1 MTRMIM
7 TRITMSRRMIRRIMR
22 TRILTRNIISGL
34 IMTRMNM
41 TKMIMTKKH
50 EDLCI
55 NVSPPI
61 VNARAHVLSRVRVF
75 TTGARAFV
83 HGSSYNLKVKL
94 TIDHHIK
101 FQKDPSFRWW
111 DICKTILT
119 FVWSIGVV
127 NAHTRDKTCARA
139 FTTGVRT
146 FMHGSSWNFK
156 LKLTR

>member
-83 HGSSYNLKVKL
+83 HGSS
-94 TIDHHIK
+94 
-101 FQKDPSFRWW
+101 
-111 DICKTILT
+111 
-119 FVWSIGVV
+119 
-127 NAHTRDKTCARA
+127 
-139 FTTGVRT
+139 
-146 FMHGSSWNFK
+146 
-156 LKLTR
+156 